1 MKAAWHSLPKQPR
14 AALQTMK
21 TEQEKGEIKG
31 ALPGARFTSPKT
43 EVVDYTQIKRHPK
56 PKKRRP

>member
-1 MKAAWHSLPKQPR
+1 MKAAWQSLPKQPR

-31 ALPGARFTSPKT
+31 ALPGARFTKQRNHSSNKQTLPLT
-43 EVVDYTQIKRHPK
+43 
-56 PKKRRP
+56 